1 MGIKGEKP
9 MSNWDDRIFVGTA
22 PQGQVKEECLTTEEM
37 MEFAVYMREKKQALY
52 YTKLT
57 FYFTSQ

>member
-1 MGIKGEKP
+1 

-37 MEFAVYMREKKQALY
+37 MEFAVYMREKKASTL
-52 YTKLT
+52 LH
-57 FYFTSQ
+57 